1 MAGTAVNLVAVSD
14 SVIECLRLVSL
25 LNAMGVGTLD
35 APQAEHVLRMTEAG
49 EPDRPHHVA
58 DPESVLG
65 LDADGAVPVR
75 LALARISDR
84 MRGALWMLVLAR
96 PGDLGGLRGPAA
108 VNEQALACGAAV
120 IRHDGG
126 AVWFP
131 HPVGPAMQWQLA
143 RAERPLPPPTPS
155 EAATALNEQILE
167 SARELASL
175 DVVAGSRPADAA
187 SVVLGQAYPARN
199 QQLLDKA
206 MLWREACAA
215 GLDAGDALLHSH
227 AQQIRFTHLRR
238 LDALCCEAISA
249 AASWPDMSPA
259 RA

>member
-1 MAGTAVNLVAVSD
+1 MPNP
-14 SVIECLRLVSL
+14 VIECLRLVSL
-25 LNAMGVGTLD
+25 LNAMGVGALD
-35 APQAEHVLRMTEAG
+35 APLAEHALRTGEAG
-49 EPDRPHHVA
+49 ETDRPHHVA

-65 LDADGAVPVR
+65 LDAGGAVPVR
-75 LALARISDR
+75 LALARIADR

-96 PGDLGGLRGPAA
+96 PGNLGGLRGPAA

-120 IRHDGG
+120 VNHDGG
-126 AVWFP
+126 VTWFP
-131 HPVGPAMQWQLA
+131 HPIGPAMQWQLA
-143 RAERPLPPPTPS
+143 RAERPLPPPTPG

-167 SARELASL
+167 SARELAAL
-175 DVVAGSRPADAA
+175 DATAGQRPADAA
-187 SVVLGQAYPARN
+187 SVVLGRAYPARN

-227 AQQIRFTHLRR
+227 AQLTRSTHLRR
-238 LDALCCEAISA
+238 LDAVCCEAISA

-259 RA
+259 RT